1 MPRHINTEAFQMDL
15 RTSTSQQQLNPS
27 RSSSLESGQDEL
39 DGAGIEPMGANL
51 SAPGLS
57 GGPYSPDSK
66 SRSHKVDLY
75 SIPVFCLEII
85 ILAGLAF
92 AAYFIH
98 FQYQHEPLIS
108 GFYCDDVAFRQQP
121 IDSLVATQFSKF
133 DSELTVVV
141 LLLAIPIVIVSMI
154 DYPNS

>member
-1 MPRHINTEAFQMDL
+1 MPRHMSTEAYQMDL

-39 DGAGIEPMGANL
+39 DGTGIEPMSTAT
-51 SAPGLS
+51 GLA
-57 GGPYSPDSK
+57 GGPYGFDSK
-66 SRSHKVDLY
+66 SRPHKVDLY
-75 SIPVFCLEII
+75 SIPVFCLELIV
-85 ILAGLAF
+85 LAGLAF

-121 IDSLVATQFSKF
+121 IDSLVASQFSKL
-133 DSELTVVV
+133 DNELTVVV
-141 LLLAIPIVIVSMI
+141 LLIAIPIVIVSLSFYI
-154 DYPNS
+154 ILYK